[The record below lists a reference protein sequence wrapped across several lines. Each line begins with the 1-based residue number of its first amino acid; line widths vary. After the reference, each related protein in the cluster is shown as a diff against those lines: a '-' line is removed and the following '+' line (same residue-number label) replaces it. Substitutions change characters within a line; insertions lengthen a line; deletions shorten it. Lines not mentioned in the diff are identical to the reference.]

1 MTLSDKINDDIKEAM
16 KAREK
21 EKLEALRNI
30 KKVIIEA
37 KSSKGAGSELD
48 DEEVLKI
55 IAKLAKQGSES
66 ATIYKEQGR
75 ADLYDQEMLQVAVFE
90 NYLPAKLSDEDL
102 TNSIKAI
109 IAESGATSIK
119 EMGKVMGLAS
129 KKLAGLAD
137 GKDISAKV
145 KELLQ

>member
-1 MTLSDKINDDIKEAM
+1 MTLADKINDEIKEAM

-21 EKLEALRNI
+21 EKLEALRSI

-37 KSSKGAGSELD
+37 KSTKGAGSELD

-66 ATIYKEQGR
+66 AAIYKQQGR
-75 ADLYDQEMLQVAVFE
+75 TDLFEQEMFQVAVFE
-90 NYLPAKLSDEDL
+90 NYLPAKLSDEEL
-102 TNSIKAI
+102 TEKIKSI
-109 IAESGATSIK
+109 IAELGATSIK
-119 EMGKVMGLAS
+119 DMGKVMGSAS
-129 KKLAGLAD
+129 KQLAGLAD

>member
-1 MTLSDKINDDIKEAM
+1 MKLSDKINDDLTQAM

-48 DEEVLKI
+48 DGEVVKI

-66 ATIYKEQGR
+66 ATIYKQQGR
-75 ADLYDQEMLQVAVFE
+75 NDLYDQEMFQVGVFE
-90 NYLPAKLSDEDL
+90 NYLPSKLSDEEL
-102 TNSIKAI
+102 TNRIKSII
-109 IAESGATSIK
+109 LESGATSIK

-145 KELLQ
+145 KDLLH

>member
-1 MTLSDKINDDIKEAM
+1 MKLADKINDEIKGAM

-21 EKLEALRNI
+21 GKLEALRSI

-37 KSSKGAGSELD
+37 KSTKGAGSELD
-48 DEEVLKI
+48 DDEVLKI

-66 ATIYKEQGR
+66 AAIYKQQGR
-75 ADLYDQEMLQVAVFE
+75 TDLFEQEMFQVAIFE
-90 NYLPAKLSDEDL
+90 KYLPVKLSDEEL
-102 TNSIKAI
+102 TNKVKLI
-109 IAESGATSIK
+109 IAELGATSIK
-119 EMGKVMGLAS
+119 DMGKVMGSAS
-129 KKLAGLAD
+129 KKLAGVAD

>member
-1 MTLSDKINDDIKEAM
+1 MTLSDKINDDLTAAM

-21 EKLEALRNI
+21 VKLEALRNI

-37 KSSKGAGSELD
+37 KSAKGAGSELD
-48 DEEVLKI
+48 DDEVLKI

-66 ATIYKEQGR
+66 AAIYQQQGR
-75 ADLYDQEMLQVAVFE
+75 NDLYDEEMVQVAVFE
-90 NYLPAKLSDEDL
+90 KYLPAKVSDAEL
-102 TNSIKAI
+102 TGSIKAI

-119 EMGKVMGLAS
+119 DMGKVMGLAS

>member
-1 MTLSDKINDDIKEAM
+1 MTLSDKINDDLTSAM

-21 EKLEALRNI
+21 EKLEALRSI
-30 KKVIIEA
+30 KKVIIEER
-37 KSSKGAGSELD
+37 SLKGAGSELD
-48 DEEVLKI
+48 DDEVLKI

-66 ATIYKEQGR
+66 AIIYKQQQR
-75 ADLYDQEMLQVAVFE
+75 NDLYDQEMFQVAVFE
-90 NYLPAKLSDEDL
+90 SFLPSKISDEEL
-102 TNSIKAI
+102 TVRIKEI
-109 IAESGATSIK
+109 ILESGATSIK

>member
-1 MTLSDKINDDIKEAM
+1 MTLSEKINNDLTVAM

-55 IAKLAKQGSES
+55 IAKLSKQGSES
-66 ATIYKEQGR
+66 ATIYKQQGR
-75 ADLYDQEMLQVAVFE
+75 NDLYEQEMFQVAVFE
-90 NYLPAKLSDEDL
+90 KYLPAKLADEEL
-102 TNSIKAI
+102 TSSIKAI
-109 IAESGATSIK
+109 IAETGATSIK
-119 EMGKVMGLAS
+119 DMGKVMGLAS

-145 KELLQ
+145 KDLLQ

>member
-1 MTLSDKINDDIKEAM
+1 MTLADKINDEIKEAM

-21 EKLEALRNI
+21 EKLEALRSI

-37 KSSKGAGSELD
+37 KSTKGAGSELD

-66 ATIYKEQGR
+66 AAIYKQQGR
-75 ADLYDQEMLQVAVFE
+75 TDLFEQEMFQVAVFE
-90 NYLPAKLSDEDL
+90 NYLPAKLSDVEL
-102 TNSIKAI
+102 TEKIKSI
-109 IAESGATSIK
+109 IAELGATSIK
-119 EMGKVMGLAS
+119 DMGKVMGSAS
-129 KKLAGLAD
+129 KQLAGLAD

>member
-1 MTLSDKINDDIKEAM
+1 M

-66 ATIYKEQGR
+66 AAIYNQQGR
-75 ADLYDQEMLQVAVFE
+75 TDLFEQEMFQVAIFE
-90 NYLPAKLSDEDL
+90 RYLPAKLSDVEL
-102 TNSIKAI
+102 TGTIQSI
-109 IAESGATSIK
+109 IAETGATSIK
-119 EMGKVMGLAS
+119 DMGKVMGLAS

>member
-66 ATIYKEQGR
+66 AAIYKEQGR

-90 NYLPAKLSDEDL
+90 NYLPAKLSDEEL

>member
-1 MTLSDKINDDIKEAM
+1 MTLSAKINEDLIVAM

-55 IAKLAKQGSES
+55 IAKLAKQGNES
-66 ATIYKEQGR
+66 ATIYKQQGR
-75 ADLYDQEMLQVAVFE
+75 TDLYEQEMFQVAVFE
-90 NYLPAKLSDEDL
+90 SFLPSKLSDEEL
-102 TNSIKAI
+102 TGRIKAI
-109 IAESGATSIK
+109 ILESGATSIK

-145 KELLQ
+145 KDLLQ

>member
-1 MTLSDKINDDIKEAM
+1 MTLSEKINDDLKEAM

-66 ATIYKEQGR
+66 AAIYNQQGR
-75 ADLYDQEMLQVAVFE
+75 TDLFEQEMFQVAIFE
-90 NYLPAKLSDEDL
+90 RYLPAKLSDVEL
-102 TNSIKAI
+102 TGTIQSI
-109 IAESGATSIK
+109 IAETGATSIK
-119 EMGKVMGLAS
+119 DMGKVMGLAS

>member
-1 MTLSDKINDDIKEAM
+1 MTLADKINDEIKEAM

-21 EKLEALRNI
+21 EKLEALRSI

-37 KSSKGAGSELD
+37 KSTKGAGSELD

-66 ATIYKEQGR
+66 AAIYKQQGR
-75 ADLYDQEMLQVAVFE
+75 TDLFEQEMFQVAVFE
-90 NYLPAKLSDEDL
+90 NYLPAKLSDEEL
-102 TNSIKAI
+102 TEKIKSI
-109 IAESGATSIK
+109 IAELGATSTK
-119 EMGKVMGLAS
+119 DMGKVMGSAS
-129 KKLAGLAD
+129 KQLAGLAD